1 MQRGGLFA
9 QMNKSD
15 IISLAEPIPPTAKLQ
30 DVKKRKEKL
39 PLVKIVTP
47 STNTIK
53 NEYESL
59 VSPSLS
65 ESILFIRQTAPLG
78 PNKPGL
84 GEGEAL
90 RLSLGAVCFST

>member
-30 DVKKRKEKL
+30 DVKKRKENL
-39 PLVKIVTP
+39 PLVKIITP

-53 NEYESL
+53 TEYD
-59 VSPSLS
+59 SPSFPHRFQNPSSLS
-65 ESILFIRQTAPLG
+65 D
-78 PNKPGL
+78 KPHH
-84 GEGEAL
+84 
-90 RLSLGAVCFST
+90 